1 MQRLKQVKL
10 LRNIRK
16 VHRIV
21 GVFLFIAFIVMS
33 ISGLLLGIKKHSG
46 GIILSKSRIGS
57 NLDMSK
63 FLSIDSLNSLANNYL
78 HSKVSAALSADV
90 DRIEIRQDK
99 GMIKFTF
106 KEHYYALQ
114 IDATTGELLHVER
127 RYADLIENI
136 HDASILDKVFNTD
149 GEPIKLIYT
158 IVMALSLLIFS
169 ITGFWMW
176 LGPKILRRKIR
187 RLSISR

>member
-46 GIILSKSRIGS
+46 GIILSKSHIGS

-63 FLSIDSLNSLANNYL
+63 FLSIDSLNSLANKYL

-176 LGPKILRRKIR
+176 LGPKILRKKIR

>member
-57 NLDMSK
+57 NLDMTK

-176 LGPKILRRKIR
+176 LGPKILRKKIR